1 MSGLD
6 LVAFDA
12 DDTLWHNLIH
22 FDAAERQ
29 FGDLL
34 ANFEDP
40 TEATRQLMEA
50 EKRNI
55 PLYGFG
61 VKGFTLSMLETA
73 LSVSAGAVDAATLQK
88 LITMGRDMLDHDI
101 ELLPH
106 VEDTLKTLH
115 GNHRLLLITKGDLH
129 HQERK
134 VLASGLAHYF
144 EGVEIVSD
152 KKPETFSKI
161 CARHGGKVERMVMA
175 GNSIRSDVLP
185 MINAGGHGV
194 YVPFEILW
202 DHEHDVVPTETERF
216 YEVENIRGVV
226 DVVQNLARQPDAR
239 SAEK

>member
-1 MSGLD
+1 VSGLD

-22 FDAAERQ
+22 FDATEKH
-29 FGDLL
+29 FGDMLKE
-34 ANFEDP
+34 FSDP
-40 TEATRQLMEA
+40 AEATRQLMQA

-61 VKGFTLSMLETA
+61 VKGFTLSMIETA
-73 LSVSAGAVDAATLQK
+73 IAVSAGAVDTTTIQK
-88 LITMGRDMLDHDI
+88 LIALGRDMLDHDI

-106 VEDTLKTLH
+106 VEEVLKALH
-115 GNHRLLLITKGDLH
+115 GNHRLLLVTKGDLH

-152 KKPETFSKI
+152 KKPETYRQI
-161 CARHGGKVERMVMA
+161 CKRHGGRAENTLMA

-185 MINAGGHGV
+185 MIHAGGYGV
-194 YVPFEILW
+194 YVPFSILW
-202 DHEHDVVPTETERF
+202 DHEHEDVPEGTERF
-216 YEVENIRGVV
+216 FAVEDLSGLLPVV
-226 DVVQNLARQPDAR
+226 DGL
-239 SAEK
+239 K

>member
-6 LVAFDA
+6 LIAFDA

-22 FDAAERQ
+22 FDATERQ
-29 FGDLL
+29 FGELL
-34 ANFEDP
+34 SQFAEP
-40 TEATRQLMEA
+40 ALATKALMDA

-61 VKGFTLSMLETA
+61 VKGFTLSMIETA
-73 LSVSAGAVDAATLQK
+73 LELSGGAVEAATLQK
-88 LITMGRDMLDHDI
+88 LIAMGRDMLDHDI

-115 GNHRLLLITKGDLH
+115 GTHRLLLVTKGDLH

-152 KKPETFSKI
+152 KKAETYARLCK
-161 CARHGGKVERMVMA
+161 RHGAKIEKSLMA

-185 MINAGGHGV
+185 MIEAGGHGV
-194 YVPFEILW
+194 YVPFSILW
-202 DHEHDVVPTETERF
+202 DHEHEDVPKDTPRF
-216 YEVENIRGVV
+216 YEVETMAGIPSMI
-226 DVVQNLARQPDAR
+226 DQ
-239 SAEK
+239 

>member
-1 MSGLD
+1 VSGLD

-22 FDAAERQ
+22 FDAAEKR
-29 FGDLL
+29 FGEMMSGYV
-34 ANFEDP
+34 AAE
-40 TEATRQLMEA
+40 TATQQLMDA

-55 PLYGFG
+55 KLYGFG
-61 VKGFTLSMLETA
+61 VKSFTLSMIETA
-73 LSVSAGAVDAATLQK
+73 VEISSGTIDGETVQK

-106 VEDTLKTLH
+106 VEETLKALH
-115 GNHRLLLITKGDLH
+115 GSFRLLLVTKGDLH

-152 KKPETFSKI
+152 KKPMTYQKI
-161 CARHGGKVERMVMA
+161 CKRHDARVERTLMA

-185 MINAGGHGV
+185 MIEAGGHGV
-194 YVPFEILW
+194 YVPFDIIW
-202 DHEHDVVPTETERF
+202 DHEHEDVPLDTPRF
-216 YEVENIRGVV
+216 HAVDDMRGVV
-226 DVVQNLARQPDAR
+226 DVVKALA
-239 SAEK
+239 